1 MLFYHLKLRCFVVVD
16 LKTRPFVPEDA
27 GKMNFHLNAVD
38 DRLRHPQDQPSIG
51 LILCRRRD
59 RDRLVLEYALRGL
72 NKPIG
77 VSQYELTR
85 ALPANLKPS
94 LPTVEEIEAELAR
107 DLKQTRKKRK
117 AGKAR

>member
-1 MLFYHLKLRCFVVVD
+1 M
-16 LKTRPFVPEDA
+16 
-27 GKMNFHLNAVD
+27 
-38 DRLRHPQDQPSIG
+38 
-51 LILCRRRD
+51 
-59 RDRLVLEYALRGL
+59 LEYALRGL

-107 DLKQTRKKRK
+107 DLARTPRTNKRRE
-117 AGKAR
+117 GG